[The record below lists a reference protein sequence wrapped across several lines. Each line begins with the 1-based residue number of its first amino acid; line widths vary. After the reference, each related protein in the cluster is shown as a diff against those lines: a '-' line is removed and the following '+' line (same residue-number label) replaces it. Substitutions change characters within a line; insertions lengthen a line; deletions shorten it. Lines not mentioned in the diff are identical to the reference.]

1 METNFLKSEDS
12 FNYTLIY
19 IKLDKYFV
27 HEILNYKYTNIF
39 QMKLLKFK
47 IWVVKVWQK
56 KHQNQIKK
64 SKEEQNN
71 NYNNRD
77 YIWSWKFRKWVMN
90 DMIPNTD

>member
-47 IWVVKVWQK
+47 I
-56 KHQNQIKK
+56 
-64 SKEEQNN
+64 
-71 NYNNRD
+71 
-77 YIWSWKFRKWVMN
+77 
-90 DMIPNTD
+90 